1 MELNI
6 ITSKIYEIRGQK
18 VMLDFDL
25 AELYGIPTK
34 VLKQS
39 INRNIKRFPEDFM
52 FIINDL
58 EFQNLRSQIVTSS
71 WGGIRRNPVALTEHG
86 VSMLASILRSEVA
99 IKMNIAIIRAFV
111 AMRKA
116 IVELKDVSGQLEFL
130 KNRIANH
137 DAQLNEIYSAIENLL
152 DEKVNQK
159 DWQDRERIGFKG

>member
-1 MELNI
+1 
-6 ITSKIYEIRGQK
+6 
-18 VMLDFDL
+18 MLDFDL

-34 VLKQS
+34 ALKQA
-39 INRNIKRFPEDFM
+39 INRNIKRFPEDFI

-71 WGGIRRNPVALTEHG
+71 WGGIRRNPVAFTEHG
-86 VSMLASILRSEVA
+86 VTMLASILRSEVA

-137 DAQLNEIYSAIENLL
+137 DAQLNEIYTAIENLL
-152 DEKVNQK
+152 DDKVNQK

>member
-34 VLKQS
+34 ALKQA

-71 WGGIRRNPVALTEHG
+71 WGGI
-86 VSMLASILRSEVA
+86 
-99 IKMNIAIIRAFV
+99 
-111 AMRKA
+111 
-116 IVELKDVSGQLEFL
+116 
-130 KNRIANH
+130 
-137 DAQLNEIYSAIENLL
+137 
-152 DEKVNQK
+152 
-159 DWQDRERIGFKG
+159 